1 MRLPLAFFGL
11 VLLVVSA
18 PALAADGPQAKD
30 HEFNPKMPAPLAGRD
45 VRLKTEQGTPFYG
58 YAVGPKDAVRGV
70 LLVHEW
76 WGLNDHIRALADRF
90 AAQGYR
96 AFAVDLYDGK
106 VTTDPHVA
114 DRLRK
119 AVQEP
124 EANAKLKRGL
134 EYLQAPG
141 RKLATIG
148 WCFGGGQSLQATL
161 QAPAAVSATVIY
173 YGDLVTDAARL
184 KTLNGPV
191 LGIFAS
197 RDTWITP
204 ARVAAFEKAMA
215 AAGKTLEAHSYD
227 ADHAFANPSGQR
239 YDSAAARS
247 AWQVTEAFLDT
258 HLK

>member
-1 MRLPLAFFGL
+1 MRRLLPFFGL
-11 VLLVVSA
+11 LLLVIS
-18 PALAADGPQAKD
+18 PLALAADGPQAKD
-30 HEFNPKMPAPLAGRD
+30 HEFNPKMPARLAGRD
-45 VRLKTEQGTPFYG
+45 VRLKTAQGTPFYG
-58 YAVGPKDAVRGV
+58 YAAGPENAARGI

-76 WGLNDHIRALADRF
+76 WGLNDHIRGLADQF

-96 AFAVDLYDGK
+96 AFAIDLYDGK
-106 VTTDPHVA
+106 VTADPQVA

-119 AVQEP
+119 AVRQP
-124 EANAKLKRGL
+124 VANPKLRRAV
-134 EYLQAPG
+134 EYLEAPG

-173 YGDLVTDAARL
+173 YGGLVTDVAKL

-191 LGIFAS
+191 LGIFAA

-204 ARVAAFEKAMA
+204 ARVGAFEKAMA
-215 AAGKTLEAHSYD
+215 QAGKTLEAHSYD

-247 AWQVTEAFLDT
+247 AWQATKAFLDA
-258 HLK
+258 HLR